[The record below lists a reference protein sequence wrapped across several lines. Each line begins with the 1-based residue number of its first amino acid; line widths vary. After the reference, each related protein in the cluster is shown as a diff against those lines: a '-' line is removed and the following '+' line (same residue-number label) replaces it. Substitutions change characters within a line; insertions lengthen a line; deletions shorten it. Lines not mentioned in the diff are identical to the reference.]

1 MTDILPDTL
10 DQLSDLVSRAL
21 KAGADEADALLVDS
35 TSLSAS
41 CRLGAPEHVER
52 AEESDIGLRVI
63 VGKRQAC
70 VSSTDRE
77 PEALEALVERTLA
90 MARAVPEDPFCGLAT
105 PAQITTEVSDL
116 DLADRVEPSPEQL
129 AARALEAEEAA
140 RAIAGVTNSEGGSAS
155 WGRATVAMAASNGF
169 RGGFTRTQQ
178 SVSAAVLAGAGTAME
193 RDYEFTAAVYGE
205 DLMPAAEV
213 GRRAGER
220 AIRRLGARKA
230 KTARVP
236 VVFDRR
242 VANSLLGHLAS
253 AINGRDVARGTSF
266 LKDRMGEEIFA
277 PGLTVID
284 DPHRRRGLKSKPFD
298 VEGLGGARHQ
308 VIQNGRLTTWI
319 LDLRTARQLG
329 LSSTGHA
336 SRSTGGPP
344 SPASSNLYLEPGT
357 QSVADLIGDIETGF
371 LVTEMMGFGVN
382 PITGDYSRGASG
394 FWIEK
399 GEIAYPVSEVTVA
412 GNLKEMFRHITP
424 ADDLVF
430 QFGTNAPT
438 LRVDGMTVAGS

>member
-105 PAQITTEVSDL
+105 PAQITTEVPDL

-266 LKDRMGEEIFA
+266 LKDRMGE
-277 PGLTVID
+277 
-284 DPHRRRGLKSKPFD
+284 RKSSRRG
-298 VEGLGGARHQ
+298 
-308 VIQNGRLTTWI
+308 
-319 LDLRTARQLG
+319 
-329 LSSTGHA
+329 
-336 SRSTGGPP
+336 
-344 SPASSNLYLEPGT
+344 
-357 QSVADLIGDIETGF
+357 
-371 LVTEMMGFGVN
+371 
-382 PITGDYSRGASG
+382 
-394 FWIEK
+394 
-399 GEIAYPVSEVTVA
+399 
-412 GNLKEMFRHITP
+412 
-424 ADDLVF
+424 
-430 QFGTNAPT
+430 
-438 LRVDGMTVAGS
+438 